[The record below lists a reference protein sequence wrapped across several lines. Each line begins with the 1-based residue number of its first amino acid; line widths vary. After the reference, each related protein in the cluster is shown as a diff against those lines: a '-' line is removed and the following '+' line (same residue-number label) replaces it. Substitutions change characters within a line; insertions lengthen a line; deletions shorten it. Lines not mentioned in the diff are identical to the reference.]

1 MKLTSGLSLAYCTNV
16 HRGEGW
22 VETFA
27 GLRDHAL
34 RVRDRVCPGKTYVL
48 GLRLGDLAAKELAV
62 PATLGAFR
70 AWLDK
75 ENCVVA
81 GINGFPFGPFH
92 GQAVKDNVFAPDW
105 CEAPR
110 LEYTNRLFDLLAAFG
125 PPDKVGTVST
135 LPGSFKGFG
144 RNADELKVM
153 RRNLLACAEH
163 LARLRDRTGTH
174 LRLALEPEPIGHAE
188 NTPEALRLFE
198 QLRAE
203 EPAQGLVD
211 AHLGIAYDTCH
222 FALQYE
228 EAHEAIARL
237 NAGGAPVLKFHLSS
251 ALKLKPTEVALARL
265 AKMHEPTYLH
275 QTMGR
280 AKDGSIARFKDIPFA
295 MAAIDQLRALEELR
309 VHFHVPVNAD
319 RLSDE
324 LSTTNDHLKSA
335 LDVIAKAPGACRELE
350 IETYTWEVLPPEVRA
365 ADVADMIAEEYRWT
379 LAELAQRGVQPL

>member
-1 MKLTSGLSLAYCTNV
+1 VKLTSGLSLAYCTNV

-22 VETFA
+22 AETFA
-27 GLRDHAL
+27 GLRDHAV
-34 RVRDRVCPGKTYVL
+34 RVRDRVSLGKTYVL
-48 GLRLGDLAAKELAV
+48 GLRLGDLAAKELAE
-62 PATLGAFR
+62 PATLAAFR

-110 LEYTNRLFDLLAAFG
+110 LAYTNRLFDLLAAFG

-144 RNADELKVM
+144 RTPDELKVM

-203 EPAQGLVD
+203 EPAKGLVD

-251 ALKLKPTEVALARL
+251 ALKLKPTDVALARL

-280 AKDGSIARFKDIPFA
+280 AKDGSIVRFKDIPLA

-324 LSTTNDHLKSA
+324 LSTTNDHLKAA

>member
-1 MKLTSGLSLAYCTNV
+1 MKLSNGLTLAYCTNV

-22 VETFA
+22 AETFA

-34 RVRDRVCPGKTYVL
+34 RVRDRVSPGRTYVL
-48 GLRLGDLAAKELAV
+48 GLRLGDRAATELAE
-62 PATLGAFR
+62 PATLRAFR
-70 AWLDK
+70 AWLEK
-75 ENCVVA
+75 EDCVVA

-105 CEAPR
+105 CEPAR
-110 LEYTNRLFDLLAAFG
+110 LAYTNRLFDLLAEFG
-125 PPDKVGTVST
+125 PPGGIGTVST

-144 RNADELKVM
+144 RTPDELKVM

-163 LARLRDRTGTH
+163 LARLRDRTGVT

-203 EPAQGLVD
+203 EPAKGLVD
-211 AHLGIAYDTCH
+211 GFLGITYDTCH

-251 ALKLKPTEVALARL
+251 ALRLRPTEASLARL
-265 AKMHEPTYLH
+265 ARMHEPTYLH

-280 AKDGSIARFKDIPFA
+280 AADGSIVRFKDIPLA
-295 MAAIDQLRALEELR
+295 MAAVDQLRRLEELR
-309 VHFHVPVNAD
+309 VHFHVPVNAE
-319 RLSDE
+319 RLEDG
-324 LSTTNDHLKSA
+324 LLTTIDHLLAA
-335 LDVIAKAPGACRELE
+335 LDVIAKSPGACRELE

-379 LAELAQRGVQPL
+379 LAELAKRGVRPL

>member
-62 PATLGAFR
+62 PATLTAFR

-144 RNADELKVM
+144 RNADELKAM

-163 LARLRDRTGTH
+163 LARLRDRTGMH

-265 AKMHEPTYLH
+265 GKMHEPTYLH

-280 AKDGSIARFKDIPFA
+280 AKDGSIVRFKDIPFA

-324 LSTTNDHLKSA
+324 LSTTNDHLKAA

-379 LAELAQRGVQPL
+379 LAELAQRGVKPL

>member
-1 MKLTSGLSLAYCTNV
+1 MHPGAPKRPAEMDFRELRTYIEDLKKINPKIVFMTISGYGMT
-16 HRGEGW
+16 G
-22 VETFA
+22 
-27 GLRDHAL
+27 
-34 RVRDRVCPGKTYVL
+34 PYK
-48 GLRLGDLAAKELAV
+48 DL
-62 PATLGAFR
+62 PS
-70 AWLDK
+70 
-75 ENCVVA
+75 
-81 GINGFPFGPFH
+81 H
-92 GQAVKDNVFAPDW
+92 
-105 CEAPR
+105 
-110 LEYTNRLFDLLAAFG
+110 
-125 PPDKVGTVST
+125 
-135 LPGSFKGFG
+135 
-144 RNADELKVM
+144 
-153 RRNLLACAEH
+153 
-163 LARLRDRTGTH
+163 
-174 LRLALEPEPIGHAE
+174 
-188 NTPEALRLFE
+188 
-198 QLRAE
+198 
-203 EPAQGLVD
+203 
-211 AHLGIAYDTCH
+211 GIAYDTCH

-280 AKDGSIARFKDIPFA
+280 AKDGSIVRFKDIPLA

-324 LSTTNDHLKSA
+324 LSTTNDHLRAA

-379 LAELAQRGVQPL
+379 LAELAQRGVKPL

>member
-1 MKLTSGLSLAYCTNV
+1 VKLTSGLSLAYCTNV

-34 RVRDRVCPGKTYVL
+34 RVRDRVSPGKTYVL

-62 PATLGAFR
+62 PATLAAFR
-70 AWLDK
+70 AWLDQ

-135 LPGSFKGFG
+135 LPGSFKGFD

-163 LARLRDRTGTH
+163 LARLRDRTGMH

-203 EPAQGLVD
+203 EPARGLVD

-265 AKMHEPTYLH
+265 ARMHEPTYLH

-280 AKDGSIARFKDIPFA
+280 AKDGSIVRFKDIPLA
-295 MAAIDQLRALEELR
+295 MASIDQLRTLEELR

-319 RLSDE
+319 HLSDE
-324 LSTTNDHLKSA
+324 LSTTNDHLKAA

-350 IETYTWEVLPPEVRA
+350 IETYTWEVLPPELRA

-379 LAELAQRGVQPL
+379 LAELAQRGVKPL

>member
-62 PATLGAFR
+62 PATLAAFR

-105 CEAPR
+105 CAAPR

-163 LARLRDRTGTH
+163 LARLRDRTGMH

-211 AHLGIAYDTCH
+211 AYLGIAYDTCH

-280 AKDGSIARFKDIPFA
+280 AKDGSIVRFKDIPFA
-295 MAAIDQLRALEELR
+295 MAAIDQLRVLEELR

-324 LSTTNDHLKSA
+324 LSTTNDHLKAA

-379 LAELAQRGVQPL
+379 LAELAQRGVKPL

>member
-1 MKLTSGLSLAYCTNV
+1 M
-16 HRGEGW
+16 
-22 VETFA
+22 FA

-62 PATLGAFR
+62 PATLAAFR

-153 RRNLLACAEH
+153 RRNLLACGEH
-163 LARLRDRTGTH
+163 LDRLRDRTGVT

-280 AKDGSIARFKDIPFA
+280 AKDGSIVRFKDIPFA

-324 LSTTNDHLKSA
+324 LSTTNDHLKAA

-379 LAELAQRGVQPL
+379 LAELAQRGVKPL

>member
-62 PATLGAFR
+62 PATLAAFR

-105 CEAPR
+105 CETPR

-163 LARLRDRTGTH
+163 LARDR
-174 LRLALEPEPIGHAE
+174 
-188 NTPEALRLFE
+188 
-198 QLRAE
+198 
-203 EPAQGLVD
+203 
-211 AHLGIAYDTCH
+211 
-222 FALQYE
+222 
-228 EAHEAIARL
+228 
-237 NAGGAPVLKFHLSS
+237 
-251 ALKLKPTEVALARL
+251 
-265 AKMHEPTYLH
+265 
-275 QTMGR
+275 
-280 AKDGSIARFKDIPFA
+280 
-295 MAAIDQLRALEELR
+295 
-309 VHFHVPVNAD
+309 
-319 RLSDE
+319 
-324 LSTTNDHLKSA
+324 KS
-335 LDVIAKAPGACRELE
+335 V
-350 IETYTWEVLPPEVRA
+350 V
-365 ADVADMIAEEYRWT
+365 
-379 LAELAQRGVQPL
+379 

>member
-22 VETFA
+22 VEAFA

-34 RVRDRVCPGKTYVL
+34 RVRDRVSPGRTCVL
-48 GLRLGDLAAKELAV
+48 GLRLGDRAATELAEPV
-62 PATLGAFR
+62 TLAAFR
-70 AWLDK
+70 AWLDR

-110 LEYTNRLFDLLAAFG
+110 LAYTNRLFDLLAAFG
-125 PPDKVGTVST
+125 PPDGVGTVST

-144 RNADELKVM
+144 RTADELKVM

-163 LARLRDRTGTH
+163 LARLRDRTGMRF
-174 LRLALEPEPIGHAE
+174 RLALEPEPLGQAE
-188 NTPEALRLFE
+188 DTPEALRLFE

-203 EPAQGLVD
+203 EPARGLVD
-211 AHLGIAYDTCH
+211 AHLGIVYDTCH

-237 NAGGAPVLKFHLSS
+237 NAGGAPVVKFHLSS
-251 ALKLKPTEVALARL
+251 ALKLRPTEVALARL
-265 AKMHEPTYLH
+265 AEMHEPIYLH
-275 QTMGR
+275 QIMGR
-280 AKDGSIARFKDIPFA
+280 ARDGSIVRFKDIPLA
-295 MAAIDQLRALEELR
+295 LAARERLRGLDELR

-324 LSTTNDHLKSA
+324 LSTTNDHLKAA
-335 LDVIAKAPGACRELE
+335 LDVIAKAPGICRELE

-379 LAELAQRGVQPL
+379 LAELAKRGVHPL

>member
-1 MKLTSGLSLAYCTNV
+1 
-16 HRGEGW
+16 
-22 VETFA
+22 
-27 GLRDHAL
+27 
-34 RVRDRVCPGKTYVL
+34 
-48 GLRLGDLAAKELAV
+48 
-62 PATLGAFR
+62 
-70 AWLDK
+70 
-75 ENCVVA
+75 
-81 GINGFPFGPFH
+81 
-92 GQAVKDNVFAPDW
+92 
-105 CEAPR
+105 
-110 LEYTNRLFDLLAAFG
+110 
-125 PPDKVGTVST
+125 
-135 LPGSFKGFG
+135 
-144 RNADELKVM
+144 M

-163 LARLRDRTGTH
+163 LARLRDRTGMH

-280 AKDGSIARFKDIPFA
+280 AKDGSIVRFKDIPFA
-295 MAAIDQLRALEELR
+295 MAAIDQLRTLEELR

-324 LSTTNDHLKSA
+324 LSTTNDHLKAA

-379 LAELAQRGVQPL
+379 LAELAQRGVKPL

>member
-1 MKLTSGLSLAYCTNV
+1 MKLTSGLTLAYCTNV

-62 PATLGAFR
+62 PATLAAFR

-203 EPAQGLVD
+203 EPARGLVD

-237 NAGGAPVLKFHLSS
+237 NTGGAPVLKFHLSS
-251 ALKLKPTEVALARL
+251 ALRLKPTEAALARL
-265 AKMHEPTYLH
+265 GKMHEPTYLH

-280 AKDGSIARFKDIPFA
+280 AKDGSIVRFKDIPLA
-295 MAAIDQLRALEELR
+295 MASMDQLRTLEELR

-319 RLSDE
+319 HLSDE
-324 LSTTNDHLKSA
+324 LFTTNDHLKAA
-335 LDVIAKAPGACRELE
+335 LDVIAKTPGACRELE
-350 IETYTWEVLPPEVRA
+350 IETYTWEVLPPEHRA

-379 LAELAQRGVQPL
+379 LAELAQRGVRPL

>member
-1 MKLTSGLSLAYCTNV
+1 MKLSHGLSLAYCTNV

-22 VETFA
+22 AETFA

-34 RVRDRVCPGKTYVL
+34 RVRDRVSPGKTYVL

-62 PATLGAFR
+62 PATLAAFR
-70 AWLDK
+70 HWLDR

-105 CEAPR
+105 CEVPR
-110 LEYTNRLFDLLAAFG
+110 LDYTNRLFDLLAAFG
-125 PPDKVGTVST
+125 PPDGVGTVST

-144 RNADELKVM
+144 RNPDELKVM

-163 LARLRDRTGTH
+163 LARLRDRTGQH
-174 LRLALEPEPIGHAE
+174 LRLALEPEPLGHVE
-188 NTPEALRLFE
+188 NTPESLRLFE

-203 EPAQGLVD
+203 EPAKGLVD
-211 AHLGIAYDTCH
+211 DFLGITYDTCH

-251 ALKLKPTEVALARL
+251 ALKLKPTEISLARL
-265 AKMHEPTYLH
+265 AQMHEPTYLH

-280 AKDGSIARFKDIPFA
+280 AKDGSIVRFKDIPLA
-295 MAAIDQLRALEELR
+295 MAAINQLRTLEELR

-319 RLSDE
+319 QLSDE
-324 LSTTNDHLKSA
+324 LSTTNDHLIAA
-335 LDVIAKAPGACRELE
+335 LDVIAKNPGACRELE
-350 IETYTWEVLPPEVRA
+350 IETYTWEVLPPEVRP

-379 LAELAQRGVQPL
+379 LAELAQRGVKPL